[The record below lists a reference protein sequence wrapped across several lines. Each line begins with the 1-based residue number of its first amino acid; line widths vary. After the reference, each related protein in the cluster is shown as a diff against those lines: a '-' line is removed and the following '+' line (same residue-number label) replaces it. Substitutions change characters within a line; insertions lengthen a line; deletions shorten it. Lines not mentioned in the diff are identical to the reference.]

1 MPVLMWIRIA
11 AVVAVLVAGLYV
23 KSVFDRAAEADALEK
38 KVEEMA
44 LAAAK
49 SDKAAVDLETEL
61 QDYRRQE
68 KELNRKWS
76 RIRADQNRNVCL
88 LDEPTRSLLRSAGS
102 GDAR

>member
-1 MPVLMWIRIA
+1 MPVLTWIRIA
-11 AVVAVLVAGLYV
+11 AAVAVLVAGLYV

-61 QDYRRQE
+61 QTYRRQE

-88 LDEPTRSLLRSAGS
+88 LDDPTRSLLRSAGS
-102 GDAR
+102 GDSR